1 MTIDLGEATAVLRG
15 DWKSAIEGKGDHCTV
30 CDRWGKINTIKLRGI
45 MVKTMHWIHQ
55 AGRGDWI
62 NVPENAP
69 KFVARSY
76 AFSSLKHWNL
86 IEQRYVPPPTKEER
100 EAGAERE
107 VRSSGVWRLT
117 PMGVD
122 FIYNGTTVPSK
133 VFIYNDHRVGASD
146 EVVTA
151 RDCAFEEFNY
161 DAMMSTTF
169 NGDYDGLDN
178 S

>member
-69 KFVARSY
+69 KFVARSK
-76 AFSSLKHWNL
+76 A
-86 IEQRYVPPPTKEER
+86 
-100 EAGAERE
+100 A
-107 VRSSGVWRLT
+107 
-117 PMGVD
+117 
-122 FIYNGTTVPSK
+122 PSCL
-133 VFIYNDHRVGASD
+133 AQPS
-146 EVVTA
+146 
-151 RDCAFEEFNY
+151 
-161 DAMMSTTF
+161 
-169 NGDYDGLDN
+169 N
-178 S
+178 SC